1 MTFQQPSPRDDEILR
16 VLQDRD
22 GTPTTVLLRDGRS
35 LTVFDI
41 SWGYDMGDEFA
52 HVTTNVGLKDENT
65 PLDVFTTDTVVKIV
79 APESGEVLLELG

>member
-1 MTFQQPSPRDDEILR
+1 MTFQQPPPRDEEILR

-22 GTPTTVLLRDGRS
+22 GVPTTVVLRDGRA

-52 HVTTNVGLKDENT
+52 HVTTNVELGDENT
-65 PLDVFTTDTVVKIV
+65 PLDVFVTNEVAKIV
-79 APESGEVLLELG
+79 APESGEVLLEVG